1 MSYQTNKR
9 WRKKHPSKWQIIKQR
24 YYKQFE
30 ANAINKRQR
39 WTFEEINLVLKKT
52 VSDRCLARWLG
63 RSVKAIQCLRVRM
76 KGKIKA
82 VTEKETKDE

>member
-1 MSYQTNKR
+1 MNYRSNKN
-9 WRKKHPSKWQIIKQR
+9 WRKKHPSKWQAMKQR

-30 ANAINKRQR
+30 ADAINKRKR
-39 WTFEEINLVLKKT
+39 WTVAEINLVLKKS

-76 KGKIKA
+76 RRK
-82 VTEKETKDE
+82 